1 MPTAKAF
8 YEVTQTSASQNS
20 DLVRPL
26 GDAYSINVVL
36 SETTYNVDVKLQ
48 VSGDGTTWTDIT
60 GASQAGVANGANQ
73 VHFDINA
80 GFHAFVRVV
89 ITANSGTY
97 TAKCYLSNKPQ
108 SWVTP

>member
-1 MPTAKAF
+1 MPTAKSF
-8 YEVTQTSASQNS
+8 YDVSSSSASVNS
-20 DLVRPL
+20 NLVRPL
-26 GDAYSINVVL
+26 SGGYSINVVL
-36 SETTYNVDVKLQ
+36 SESTYNVDVKLQ

-80 GFHAFVRVV
+80 GYHAFVRVV
-89 ITANSGTY
+89 ITRNSGTFS
-97 TAKCYLSNKPQ
+97 ASCYLSNERQ